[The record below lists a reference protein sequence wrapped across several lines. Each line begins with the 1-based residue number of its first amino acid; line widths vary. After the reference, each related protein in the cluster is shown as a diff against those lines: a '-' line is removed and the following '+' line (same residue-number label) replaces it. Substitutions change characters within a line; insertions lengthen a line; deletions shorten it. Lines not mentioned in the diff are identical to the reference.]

1 MADPFASMRR
11 LQCGLIVPGWVGMTL
26 ATWVPQAHK
35 PTKALLQDEVKRR
48 ASTTGIEAPKSTAN
62 YSVAKLISWLEQHPA
77 CPATAEDD
85 RAELEALRVQTAE
98 DSEGTVVRWK
108 AKSHERPH

>member
-1 MADPFASMRR
+1 
-11 LQCGLIVPGWVGMTL
+11 MTL

-98 DSEGTVVRWK
+98 ESEGTYFRWK
-108 AKSHERPH
+108 AKSMLPPLK